1 MFCKLFHAG
10 RRAAWAAVCLS
21 ALSAGTARASTVMID
36 DFDGPAPGRT
46 YFITGSSGG
55 GDPSPLLM
63 KQSQAS
69 GVLGGQRDSLVNVIG
84 TAQLGSALGVVGWD
98 AARNAGLFQINSTP
112 GPGSAVALQYDGDDA
127 DAPGAPAQLT
137 NGQGLGGVDLTS
149 GGTNNMLKLT
159 FASCDA
165 PGGLTIYVSAT
176 TAGGGTST
184 FNTSVADHASKYELL
199 IPFSSFTHTGN
210 GTLTSINSISFLFNV
225 AGVPNVDFAL
235 DSIAAV
241 PEPSTCVLLA
251 VGVCGLLASGWN
263 RKRMR

>member
-1 MFCKLFHAG
+1 MFSKLFHAKL
-10 RRAAWAAVCLS
+10 APAWAVACLL
-21 ALSAGTARASTVMID
+21 AISAGTARAATVMID
-36 DFDGPAPGRT
+36 DFEGPTPGRT

-69 GVLGGQRDSLVNVIG
+69 GILGGQRDSLVNVIG

-98 AARNAGLFQINSTP
+98 AARNAGLFQINTTP
-112 GPGSAVALQYDGDDA
+112 GPGSAVALQYDGTDA

-137 NGQGLGGVDLTS
+137 NGQGLGGFDLSS
-149 GGTNNMLKLT
+149 GGSNNVLKLT

-165 PGGLTIYVSAT
+165 PGGLTINISAT
-176 TAGGGTST
+176 SPGGGTSS
-184 FNTSVADHASKYELL
+184 FLTSVADHNSKYELL
-199 IPFSSFTHTGN
+199 IPFSSFTHTGT

-251 VGVCGLLASGWN
+251 VGVCGLLASGWS
-263 RKRMR
+263 RKRQR